1 VQNIKPNYKST
12 WRTQTVTE
20 QRVQE
25 RNWAGNLSYQAERIA
40 HPRTVAEL
48 QELVAGA
55 RTIRALGSRHSFND
69 IADTSG
75 TLTALDLLDPA
86 ITVDARSMTVT
97 VSGGTRYGTLAAE
110 LQRQGFAL
118 HNLASLPHISVAGA
132 VATAT
137 HGSGDGNGNLATAV
151 AGLELVTADGGI
163 LTARRGETADFDG
176 MVVGLGA
183 LGIVSSVTLDIELA
197 FQVAQ
202 QVFEDLDWGQV
213 LENLD
218 DVTSA
223 AYSVSLFT
231 DWSGRTVG
239 QAWLKS
245 RVADPVDQAVDAGRQ
260 DFFGGTPALSARHPL
275 PGVSGSN
282 CTEQLG
288 VPGPWSDRLAHFRM
302 EFTPS
307 KGDELQSEYLVPRE
321 HAADAIRTLRKL
333 SGVLTPLLLV
343 SEIRTIAADRLWLS
357 PNYGRDGIGLHF
369 TWRQDQSAVEAVLPL
384 LEAELAPFAARPHW
398 GKLFDG
404 GAAAV
409 GPLYPRFDDFRAL
422 AHRLDPAGKF
432 RNRFLDYAV
441 FGS

>member
-1 VQNIKPNYKST
+1 M
-12 WRTQTVTE
+12 E
-20 QRVQE
+20 QLVAE
-25 RNWAGNLSYQAERIA
+25 RNWAGNYSYRAPQIA
-40 HPRTVAEL
+40 HPGTLAEL

-55 RTIRALGSRHSFND
+55 AKIRALGSRHSFNE
-69 IADTSG
+69 IADSPG
-75 TLTALDLLDPA
+75 TLAVLDRLEPG
-86 ITVDARSMTVT
+86 ISVDARNMTVT
-97 VSGGTRYGTLAAE
+97 VGGGTRYGTLAAE

-137 HGSGDGNGNLATAV
+137 HGSGDANGNLATAV

-163 LTARRGETADFDG
+163 LTARRGETPDFEG

-183 LGIVSSVTLDIELA
+183 LGIVSRLTLDIEPT
-197 FQVAQ
+197 FDVAQ
-202 QVFEDLDWGQV
+202 SVFEGLPWDQV
-213 LENLD
+213 LEHFD

-231 DWSGRTVG
+231 DWSGPTVG
-239 QAWLKS
+239 QAWLKR
-245 RVADPVDQAVDAGRQ
+245 RVSDPAAAGGTSG
-260 DFFGGTPALSARHPL
+260 FYGGTPATEARHPL

-282 CTEQLG
+282 CTGQLG

-307 KGDELQSEYLVPRE
+307 KGDELQSEYLIPRE
-321 HAADAIRTLRKL
+321 HAVEALRTMRRL
-333 SGVLTPLLLV
+333 SDIVTPLLLIG
-343 SEIRTIAADRLWLS
+343 EIRTMAADNLWLS

-369 TWRQDQSAVEAVLPL
+369 TWRQDQPAVAAVLPI

-404 GAAAV
+404 GTSAV
-409 GPLYPRFDDFRAL
+409 SPLYPRFGDFTAL
-422 AHRLDPAGKF
+422 AARLDPAGKF
-432 RNRFLDYAV
+432 RNDFLDRTV
-441 FGS
+441 FGN